1 MNEGHAWAIAD
12 EIDAFHR
19 FPSIERDQDIREL
32 FNVFRCCERGTF
44 FGGRYWAFF
53 NDTLRRE
60 KGVISL

>member
-44 FGGRYWAFF
+44 FRKV
-53 NDTLRRE
+53 L
-60 KGVISL
+60 GVF

>member
-1 MNEGHAWAIAD
+1 MNEGHAWAIADD

-44 FGGRYWAFF
+44 FWAFF
-53 NDTLRRE
+53 NDMLRRE
-60 KGVISL
+60 TGVISL